1 MRGSSHAATNGPIS
15 GRDLIDRVLTEQ
27 NDPVTVRI
35 GECDIGAW
43 GGVIEIKPAVN
54 GDTFIL

>member
-1 MRGSSHAATNGPIS
+1 MRGSSHAATGGRIP

-35 GECDIGAW
+35 GECDIGA
-43 GGVIEIKPAVN
+43 
-54 GDTFIL
+54 

>member
-1 MRGSSHAATNGPIS
+1 VRGSSHAATGGRIS

-43 GGVIEIKPAVN
+43 GVIELKPAVN

>member
-1 MRGSSHAATNGPIS
+1 MRGSSHAATSGRIP

-43 GGVIEIKPAVN
+43 GVIELKPAV
-54 GDTFIL
+54 DSQTFVL

>member
-1 MRGSSHAATNGPIS
+1 VRGSSHAATSGPIS

-43 GGVIEIKPAVN
+43 GVIELKPAVN